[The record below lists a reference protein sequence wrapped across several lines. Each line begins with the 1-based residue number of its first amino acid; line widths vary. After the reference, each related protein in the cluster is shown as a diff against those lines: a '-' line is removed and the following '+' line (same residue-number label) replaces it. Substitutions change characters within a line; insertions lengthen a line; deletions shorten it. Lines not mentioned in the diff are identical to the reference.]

1 MLTALLHKQMSF
13 YYILDVSAN
22 RTQQNG
28 FFLYRYIVDICIYNV
43 YVDLPQFFSRSA
55 VAVFR

>member
-1 MLTALLHKQMSF
+1 MSF

-28 FFLYRYIVDICIYNV
+28 FFLYRHIIDICIYIAKV
-43 YVDLPQFFSRSA
+43 YLLQPFFRST